1 MVFTLE
7 QIDAYIEA
15 LMLNAAA
22 LIRESQILYDNDA
35 YARAFCLAHLAREEI
50 AKTLM
55 LQATGVRL
63 LAGHAVDF
71 KKLNRRLRDHKQK
84 LIAETMNNAV
94 FCAGI
99 DPDTAELMIKRGGSS
114 SVTRNEQKNNALY
127 VGFENGIVSQPLE
140 DVSKERALRT
150 ISLAV
155 DALTNQSSVLKFIG
169 PFATRSPI
177 NIPEIRPEDIKL
189 DAEILQ
195 MMGAVHIKVLE
206 KAKTTQKTDIESDDS
221 GAGADSDRSSTAD
234 DIHGE

>member
-1 MVFTLE
+1 MEFTLE

-55 LQATGVRL
+55 LQATGVRI

-71 KKLNRRLRDHKQK
+71 KKLDRRLRNHKQK

-94 FCAGI
+94 FCAGV
-99 DPDTAELMIKRGGSS
+99 DPSTAEFMIQRGGGTSA
-114 SVTRNEQKNNALY
+114 TRNDQKNNSLY
-127 VGFENGIVSQPLE
+127 VGFENGTVSQPL
-140 DVSKERALRT
+140 DGVSPERALRT

-155 DALTNQSSVLKFIG
+155 DALTNQSSVLKFAG
-169 PFATRSPI
+169 PFATRRPI
-177 NIPEIRPEDIKL
+177 SIPEILPEDIKL
-189 DAEILQ
+189 DVETLKH
-195 MMGAVHIKVLE
+195 MGAIHLAILE
-206 KAKTTQKTDIESDDS
+206 KAKASLNTTTESD
-221 GAGADSDRSSTAD
+221 
-234 DIHGE
+234 E